1 MVNRLIQLNRE
12 LQQNPQN
19 SRLWI
24 DLATVRL
31 SMGERDEAIK
41 ALESAKRCAAD
52 NNPAIWAELGTKF
65 AEVKLFA
72 QAREMLVRACTKE
85 PASADFAHRLG
96 EVLVADDRLAEGSAV
111 LAAAV
116 WIAPTEPTY
125 RVALARALL
134 AARQR
139 SEAENLLRVVLDRS
153 PQTADAWL
161 LQAEIELSRHDPAA
175 AVAALERAFGQRP
188 RERALGMRLAELQR
202 EAGNHGRAV
211 EVLRQVAGGAP
222 EDVEVLVALAQA
234 QAAAGDRFG
243 GIRTLESAI
252 ELPEVGI
259 AAFLEL
265 GVMYKAAGR
274 LAEALDPL
282 QFVVEQDPENAEAHY
297 HLGETLLALGEAGQA
312 VSVLVKG
319 AMLSQDDRRLR
330 SLLQA
335 AAAAQGGPAGEA
347 HGSMERSVGGL
358 GGGGGPRPSDVAFT
372 GDLAQFGLVDLLEFL
387 RLNRRTGVLQIVST
401 QGMGEL
407 HMADGRMIGSNTSNS
422 ERIADLLLKAGML
435 TGALLDQIITEQGE
449 PSAMALVRAV
459 LDRGAVKAAE
469 MRAILFQQAQDAI
482 GEVMSW
488 EDGYF
493 AFQGDESLKGMFADH
508 PEVELDTSSIMLELL
523 RRMDEENAGGD
534 IEDVDFEL

>member
-12 LQQNPQN
+12 IKQDPHN

-24 DLATVRL
+24 DLASVRM

-41 ALESAKRCAAD
+41 ALESAKRCAPEG
-52 NNPAIWAELGTKF
+52 NPVVWAELGTKF
-65 AEVKLFA
+65 SEVRLFA
-72 QAREMLVRACTKE
+72 QAREMLVRACAQE

-96 EVLVADDRLAEGSAV
+96 SVLVEDDRLAEGAAV

-125 RVALARALL
+125 RVALAKALL
-134 AARQR
+134 AARAR
-139 SEAENLLRVVLDRS
+139 SEAEHLLRLVLERS
-153 PQTADAWL
+153 PQTTDAWL

-175 AVAALERAFGQRP
+175 AISALERAFAQRP
-188 RERALGMRLAELQR
+188 RERALGMRLAELLR
-202 EAGNHGRAV
+202 DAGDDSRAV
-211 EVLRQVAGGAP
+211 EVLRSVAGGSP
-222 EDVEVLVALAQA
+222 EDVEVLVALARA
-234 QAAAGDRFG
+234 QAGAGDRFG
-243 GIRTLESAI
+243 GIRTLEAAI
-252 ELPEVGI
+252 ELPDVGLEG
-259 AAFLEL
+259 FLEL

-282 QFVVEQDPENAEAHY
+282 QFVVEQDPENADAHY
-297 HLGETLLALGEAGQA
+297 HLGEALLGLGEAGQA

-335 AAAAQGGPAGEA
+335 AAAAQGGGGDP
-347 HGSMERSVGGL
+347 HGSLERPLGL
-358 GGGGGPRPSDVAFT
+358 GGGGGPRPSDLAFT

-407 HMADGRMIGSNTSNS
+407 HMSDGRMIGANTSNS
-422 ERIADLLLKAGML
+422 TRMAELLLKAGML
-435 TGALLDQIITEQGE
+435 DGAALDEIEAEQGE
-449 PSAMALVRAV
+449 TSPLALVRAV
-459 LDRGAVKAAE
+459 LDRGAVKATE
-469 MRAILFQQAQDAI
+469 MRAIVFQQAQDAM
-482 GEVMSW
+482 GEIMNW

-493 AFQGDESLKGMFADH
+493 AFQGDESLKLVFAEY
-508 PEVELDTSSIMLELL
+508 PEVELDTSSMMLELL
-523 RRMDEENAGGD
+523 RRMDEDSIDMDPDDLEFD
-534 IEDVDFEL
+534 I

>member
-12 LQQNPQN
+12 IKQDPHN

-24 DLATVRL
+24 DLASVRM

-41 ALESAKRCAAD
+41 ALESAKRCAPED
-52 NNPAIWAELGTKF
+52 NPGVWAELGTKF

-72 QAREMLVRACTKE
+72 QAREMLVRACAQE

-96 EVLVADDRLAEGSAV
+96 SVLVADDRLADGAAV

-125 RVALARALL
+125 RVALAKALL
-134 AARQR
+134 AARAR
-139 SEAENLLRVVLDRS
+139 SEAEHLLRVVLERS

-161 LQAEIELSRHDPAA
+161 LQAEIELSRHDPPAA
-175 AVAALERAFGQRP
+175 IAALERAFAQRP
-188 RERALGMRLAELQR
+188 RERALGMRLAELLR
-202 EAGNHGRAV
+202 DSGDDSRAV
-211 EVLRQVAGGAP
+211 EVLRSVAGGAP
-222 EDVEVLVALAQA
+222 EDVEVLVALARA
-234 QAAAGDRFG
+234 QGAAGDRFG
-243 GIRTLESAI
+243 GIRTLEATI

-259 AAFLEL
+259 EAFLEL

-282 QFVVEQDPENAEAHY
+282 QFVVEQDPENADAHY
-297 HLGETLLALGEAGQA
+297 HLGEALLGLGEAGQA

-335 AAAAQGGPAGEA
+335 AAAAQGGGGGDP
-347 HGSMERSVGGL
+347 HGSVERAGAL
-358 GGGGGPRPSDVAFT
+358 GGGGGPRPSDLAFT

-407 HMADGRMIGSNTSNS
+407 QMSDGRMIGANTSNS
-422 ERIADLLLKAGML
+422 TRLAELLLKAGML
-435 TGALLDQIITEQGE
+435 DVAALDAIEAEQGE
-449 PSAMALVRAV
+449 TSPLALVRAV
-459 LDRGAVKAAE
+459 LDRGVVKAAE
-469 MRAILFQQAQDAI
+469 MRAIVYQQAQDAI
-482 GEVMSW
+482 GEIMGW

-493 AFQGDESLKGMFADH
+493 AFQGDESLKGMFAEY

-523 RRMDEENAGGD
+523 RRMDEDSIDMDPDDLEFD
-534 IEDVDFEL
+534 I